1 MPRARS
7 DAAQK
12 KRDIEPRSCQ
22 PKKKS
27 FNATEAEEVAIFSD
41 EKTGGKL
48 EGRDLS
54 DHLDFTSNRASVS
67 K

>member
-1 MPRARS
+1 MQRKKKERLS
-7 DAAQK
+7 HAAASQK
-12 KRDIEPRSCQ
+12 KM
-22 PKKKS
+22 S

-41 EKTGGKL
+41 EKTGGEL

>member
-1 MPRARS
+1 M
-7 DAAQK
+7 
-12 KRDIEPRSCQ
+12 
-22 PKKKS
+22 S

-41 EKTGGKL
+41 EKTGGEL